1 LVVTDARHLGAMGMT
16 ASSAG
21 ASGTAPATD
30 IVLRESLVGGSLP
43 GVITVARRT
52 IRLSYGVPAANAT
65 VNATLRDEP
74 GRATIFTYDP
84 GATLTTLVAPHRR
97 AAFFTDQYAL
107 LTEEGQGLF
116 EATIYWAVRYVE
128 LGR

>member
-1 LVVTDARHLGAMGMT
+1 MSASTRHPSRRARSGNHLH
-16 ASSAG
+16 
-21 ASGTAPATD
+21 
-30 IVLRESLVGGSLP
+30 
-43 GVITVARRT
+43 
-52 IRLSYGVPAANAT
+52 N
-65 VNATLRDEP
+65 
-74 GRATIFTYDP
+74 DP
-84 GATLTTLVAPHRR
+84 GATLATLVAPHRR